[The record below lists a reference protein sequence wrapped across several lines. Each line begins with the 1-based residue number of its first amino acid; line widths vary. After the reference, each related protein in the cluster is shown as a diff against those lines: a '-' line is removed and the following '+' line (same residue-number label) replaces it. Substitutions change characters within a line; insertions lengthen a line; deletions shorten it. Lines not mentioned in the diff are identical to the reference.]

1 LTFFSD
7 DYKRAV
13 QLQKRLLPKSEV
25 HRQCQLP
32 ELKKLVSRLD
42 EMTLELELGLGGVE
56 EHRYLGRKGIVQERS
71 TVTEAGP
78 LVSTPSTGDIRTI

>member
-1 LTFFSD
+1 
-7 DYKRAV
+7 
-13 QLQKRLLPKSEV
+13 
-25 HRQCQLP
+25 
-32 ELKKLVSRLD
+32 
-42 EMTLELELGLGGVE
+42 MTLELELGLGGVE